1 MGNNSGG
8 YFLHRD
14 LLMRRWI
21 PHGENFAGGLVEQV
35 VLPVKYRQSVIKM
48 AQDNVAGHMGVR
60 KTYDRVLRLFLAS
73 SEAEDS
79 GLH

>member
-35 VLPVKYRQSVIKM
+35 VLPVKYRQSVLMIM
-48 AQDNVAGHMGVR
+48 ELDIWG
-60 KTYDRVLRLFLAS
+60 
-73 SEAEDS
+73 
-79 GLH
+79 

>member
-1 MGNNSGG
+1 M
-8 YFLHRD
+8 
-14 LLMRRWI
+14 
-21 PHGENFAGGLVEQV
+21 
-35 VLPVKYRQSVIKM
+35 LPVKYRQSVIKM
-48 AQDNVAGHMGVR
+48 AHDNGAGHMGVR